1 MIMAAAKDNT
11 VLDDVIKWSLAPGL
25 QILVIIVLAIIA
37 QWLLTSL
44 VRRAVRHAIDRGCE
58 DATHQ

>member
-37 QWLLTSL
+37 Q
-44 VRRAVRHAIDRGCE
+44 
-58 DATHQ
+58 